1 MRFSFSLF
9 QFVDVQV
16 EKAAF
21 SISSVTVITL
31 QIVHFIFLL
40 VNTPLQNLPFFCFD
54 VFSCGKKSN
63 CWSFP
68 SFILHRT
75 EVGGIPA
82 VQLVQMHAADYDRD
96 QSLQS
101 LSTNFSVV
109 DNCQLSTVQLW
120 SIFKLGHTLWHVYCF
135 RWHCL
140 QKEKAQWVILTKET
154 RPNIHL
160 THIHNCL
167 FKIKADCTIYFSH
180 Q

>member
-63 CWSFP
+63 C
-68 SFILHRT
+68 
-75 EVGGIPA
+75 
-82 VQLVQMHAADYDRD
+82 
-96 QSLQS
+96 
-101 LSTNFSVV
+101 
-109 DNCQLSTVQLW
+109 
-120 SIFKLGHTLWHVYCF
+120 
-135 RWHCL
+135 
-140 QKEKAQWVILTKET
+140 
-154 RPNIHL
+154 
-160 THIHNCL
+160 
-167 FKIKADCTIYFSH
+167 
-180 Q
+180 